1 MMKWKNIRKVV
12 FLTVLIVAGFYLTCD
27 RVFAAEW
34 KQQESSLETGITD
47 AAEDTVRTD
56 IRDLGEETPKDEEG
70 GEGSADSGNMTVFSI
85 DNRNLYSGMDKTYTK
100 GYVPKVKKGKAV
112 IVLPLLANVKIKGGR
127 IKSTLNLGDAETIP
141 FVQKNYEKDISLKKH
156 KIGREGKKKECFLIA
171 YTLDLKKKRYNG
183 AYPVII
189 TVSAQDEQ
197 GNEVRQDFTVYVT
210 ITDGSDMD
218 TAEGTQT
225 DETENP
231 QFAPK
236 VIVESYTFSKETIAS
251 GDSFTVKITLKNT
264 SKTDT
269 VKNML
274 VTAAPTEQIEMKSKS
289 DSVYVEELQTQKTCE
304 VTYELAI
311 HSTALQGQ
319 YSVPITLDY
328 ADSKGTT
335 YMGQGSVKIMVELP
349 VKIEIDPV
357 AAPEEIQMGETIELQ
372 IQVMNLGKGRI
383 YNVRAV
389 VEADGLRADQTAFIG
404 DIEAG
409 SALSGSIEVTAEGL
423 SGDTLYGKTQGT
435 VIFYYEDETGK
446 EMSEEKVFE
455 TVIISPLD
463 EKKWEE
469 KPDDTGQWW
478 VIMAVIVMILSG
490 MTGALCAR
498 KFWHAQSLK
507 KDMEEMKNYE
517 NS

>member
-1 MMKWKNIRKVV
+1 MKWKNFRRVV
-12 FLTVLIVAGFYLTCD
+12 LFAVLIAFGFHLTCH
-27 RVFAAEW
+27 RVFAEEW
-34 KQQESSLETGITD
+34 KQQGSSSGNGIADDGID
-47 AAEDTVRTD
+47 APRTD
-56 IRDLGEETPKDEEG
+56 VRVLGEEVTGKD
-70 GEGSADSGNMTVFSI
+70 GEGETDSGCMTVFNI
-85 DNRNLYSGMDKTYTK
+85 DNRNLYTGMDKTYSK

-112 IVLPLLANVKIKGGR
+112 IVLPLLATARLKGDR
-127 IKSTLNLGDAETIP
+127 IKSTVNLGEGENIP

-156 KIGREGKKKECFLIA
+156 KIGNKGKEKECYLIS

-183 AYPVII
+183 GYPVII

-218 TAEGTQT
+218 TAEDTQT

-236 VIVESYTFSKETIAS
+236 VIVDSYTFSKDTIES
-251 GDSFTVKITLKNT
+251 GDSFTVKITLRNT

-274 VTAAPTEQIEMKSKS
+274 VTAASAEQIEMISKS

-304 VTYELAI
+304 VIYEMGI
-311 HSTALQGQ
+311 HSAALQGQ

-328 ADSKGTT
+328 ADSKGNT
-335 YMGQGSVKIMVELP
+335 YTGQGSIKIMVELP

-357 AAPEEIQMGETIELQ
+357 AVPKEIQMGETIELQ
-372 IQVMNLGKGRI
+372 VQVMNLGRGKI

-389 VEADGLRADQTAFIG
+389 VEADGLRTKQTAFIG

-409 SALSGSIEVTAEGL
+409 SALSGSMEVTAEGI
-423 SGDTLYGKTQGT
+423 SGDSLYGKTQGT
-435 VIFYYEDETGK
+435 VTFYYEDEAGK
-446 EMSEEKVFE
+446 EMSEEQFFE
-455 TVIISPLD
+455 TTIMSPLN
-463 EKKWEE
+463 EKKEE
-469 KPDDTGQWW
+469 EEPDDTRQWW
-478 VIMAVIVMILSG
+478 VVMAVIVVILFGMIG
-490 MTGALCAR
+490 MLAAR
-498 KFWHAQSLK
+498 RFWYHRS
-507 KDMEEMKNYE
+507 
-517 NS
+517 